1 MGFLSHP
8 EFEMDYSWLTM
19 KKRLLVLAVVFL
31 VADGPENL
39 SAQNPSTG
47 ASTDPLSIQSV
58 DVADQPVPL
67 RKTGE
72 VGQGSSPENVT
83 FHFSWDTNS
92 GRLPVRLRFKLD
104 NYDGGWHQGFGET
117 YLGVRFF
124 NDQGDQVSQ
133 DTFKMNGES
142 AGWKGSFRDSSLTH
156 RRETVKVPPH
166 ASRLML
172 VISSA
177 GPPATEGVYVMAN
190 LMVFKSSEPPPAKV
204 LMQSPFDGQPSDEDT
219 NLAPRGWMRDGNH
232 ASMAKIVTIGKDLA
246 TKAFA
251 IIDDDPFSHA
261 EWHST
266 FDTAPVVTPGD
277 DLVVE
282 WNEMYSLGMGDF
294 RFARYDNLLPGTYNF
309 RVEEVDIFGK
319 PTGVEASLGVL
330 VPPPFWRMPWFWG
343 AVVVGIMAAAF
354 GAWRY
359 LAWYGIRREMLKLK
373 SQQAL
378 ERERL
383 RIAHDIHD
391 DLGARVTQISLLS
404 AMSVDNPAFPEKARA
419 EFDKISRMTRELVS
433 ALYETVWA
441 VNPENDNLDA
451 LGNYL
456 CQMVNQ
462 LCERFQ
468 FRCRFHMSELP
479 REIQVSSQT
488 RHNIS
493 MAVKEA
499 IHNVIKHAK
508 ASEVVINI
516 ALTGNLLSV
525 SVQDDGRGFMP
536 DAHPPGNGLTNMKRR
551 LEDIGG
557 KCFVESQP
565 GKGATVHIEL
575 VIKPPH

>member
-1 MGFLSHP
+1 MWFAMNKRIGVLGFGLFAAWATGSV
-8 EFEMDYSWLTM
+8 MAQTSSTSLTTN
-19 KKRLLVLAVVFL
+19 LL
-31 VADGPENL
+31 
-39 SAQNPSTG
+39 Q
-47 ASTDPLSIQSV
+47 IQSV
-58 DVADQPVPL
+58 EVSGHTIPL
-67 RKTGE
+67 RRNGE
-72 VGQGSSPENVT
+72 IRLGSFPQNII
-83 FHFSWDTNS
+83 FHFEAMTNA
-92 GRLPVRLRFKLD
+92 GRLPIRLRYKLEG
-104 NYDGGWHQGFGET
+104 YESAWHHGDGEMQ
-117 YLGVRFF
+117 LGVRFF

-133 DTFKMNGES
+133 DTFKMTGES
-142 AGWKGSFRDSSLTH
+142 AGWNGSFKDSSLTH
-156 RRETVKVPPH
+156 RRETLKVPPR

-172 VISSA
+172 VVSSA

-190 LMVFKSSEPPPAKV
+190 LTVTRSASGSPASL
-204 LMQSPFDGQPSDEDT
+204 LMQSPFDQQPASEDT
-219 NLAPRGWMRDGNH
+219 NQAPRGWMRDGNH
-232 ASMAKIVTIGKDLA
+232 ASMAKVVAIGKDFA

-251 IIDDDPFSHA
+251 ILDDDPFSHA

-266 FDTAPVVTPGD
+266 FDSAPAVTPGD

-282 WNEMYSLGMGDF
+282 WNEMFSMGLGNIQFTQYDSLK
-294 RFARYDNLLPGTYNF
+294 LGTYKF
-309 RVEEVDIFGK
+309 LVEEVDMFGK
-319 PTGVEASLGVL
+319 PTGAEASLSVL

-343 AVVVGIMAAAF
+343 AVSVGITAAMF

-359 LAWYGIRREMLKLK
+359 LAWHRIRREMLQLK
-373 SQQAL
+373 GQQAL

-419 EFDKISRMTRELVS
+419 DFDRICLMSRELVS

-456 CQMVNQ
+456 CQMLNR
-462 LCERFQ
+462 LCERSQ
-468 FRCRFHMSELP
+468 FRCRFHVLDLP
-479 REIQVSSQT
+479 REMQVSSQT

-499 IHNVIKHAK
+499 VHNVIKHAN
-508 ASEVVINI
+508 ASEVVMHM
-516 ALTGNLLSV
+516 ALTGNSLAISV
-525 SVQDDGRGFMP
+525 KDDGCGFVP
-536 DAHPPGNGLTNMKRR
+536 NGHLVGNGLTNMKRR

-557 KCFVESQP
+557 KCFIETQP

-575 VIKPPH
+575 VIKSPGKNRLPQLLPRL